1 MTDDGLFGDRLV
13 KLFPMIERP
22 NSGVVRS
29 LQRGTFA
36 AVRMTYS
43 GTDRSPTLPSP
54 CDEAF
59 ALCLRLRHQRAE
71 AWVDGR
77 HVRKG
82 VQKDETSVYD
92 LRCETIV
99 RFHDPFDFLY
109 LYLPHDA
116 LSELAAELGISH
128 IQYEI
133 ATGASIFDPIVA
145 QLGACLLPAVEKPHE
160 ANELFVGYV
169 AMALNAHFIREY
181 STSRPNGRCRR
192 SGLAPWQLRTAKEL
206 MRANLDGE
214 LPLVRLAS
222 ACGLS
227 AAHFARA
234 FRVSTGTPPHRW
246 LMDQRIEQA
255 KCLLMD
261 STLSLTEIAIKCGF
275 ADQSHFTRV
284 FSSAMGATPGRW
296 RLSRKE

>member
-13 KLFPMIERP
+13 KLFPMIQRP
-22 NSGVVRS
+22 NLGVVRS

-77 HVRKG
+77 HARKG
-82 VQKDETSVYD
+82 VQKGETSVYD

-109 LYLPHDA
+109 LYLPHNA
-116 LSELAAELGISH
+116 LSELAAELGISR

-133 ATGASIFDPIVA
+133 ATGTSIFDPIVA
-145 QLGACLLPAVEKPHE
+145 QLGARLLPAVEKQ
-160 ANELFVGYV
+160 
-169 AMALNAHFIREY
+169 
-181 STSRPNGRCRR
+181 TSC
-192 SGLAPWQLRTAKEL
+192 
-206 MRANLDGE
+206 
-214 LPLVRLAS
+214 
-222 ACGLS
+222 LS
-227 AAHFARA
+227 AM
-234 FRVSTGTPPHRW
+234 S
-246 LMDQRIEQA
+246 
-255 KCLLMD
+255 
-261 STLSLTEIAIKCGF
+261 
-275 ADQSHFTRV
+275 
-284 FSSAMGATPGRW
+284 RW
-296 RLSRKE
+296 RSMLISSESIRAAGQTDAISAADWLLGSFGPRKS